1 MSSKNFI
8 EKLYDIVESG
18 NYSSIVGWT
27 RQGTAFKIF
36 DEVAFT
42 TDVMPDFFKS
52 TLYTTFMRQ
61 LHYHGFKA
69 VKKSLQLQLPPIKL
83 KGKEGMSLKKY
94 EWMHPSFQQGQVL
107 NIMAIPRCKS
117 PRPRDEDIVPE
128 VAFVEKDMKEERPA
142 KRRCA
147 ERQAKTE
154 AVEKLQTKRAAP
166 PSPVCSLTDYAYS
179 MFADVNV
186 DMLYK
191 CLLADTGDEHS
202 FDLTEDFG
210 CTIYV

>member
-1 MSSKNFI
+1 MSFI
-8 EKLYDIVESG
+8 EKLYEMVEG
-18 NYSSIVGWT
+18 GDYGSIVGWT

-42 TDVMPDFFKS
+42 SEVMPHFFKS

-117 PRPRDEDIVPE
+117 PRPREENIVPE
-128 VAFVEKDMKEERPA
+128 VAFVSVKDRPA
-142 KRRCA
+142 KRTCTLR
-147 ERQAKTE
+147 EAKTDALKKATP
-154 AVEKLQTKRAAP
+154 AVVL
-166 PSPVCSLTDYAYS
+166 PVCSLTDYAYS

-191 CLLADTGDEHS
+191 CLLADTGEEHS